1 MESDYI
7 VMFRSFVNIQ
17 LLMKEESKMNIGM
30 EILLYERL
38 LYYKVNFEFNMNF
51 FVMDQFNMNLD
62 QYLVFQ
68 EYMQN
73 LFFEFRIV
81 VKNFMVFELD
91 DNVGLLRS
99 EIGLTILMSLLEV
112 SNRINFFLKF
122 EIYILID

>member
-122 EIYILID
+122 EIYIRID